1 MQARAAAILRFCEGV
16 EVVDLRV
23 CPNAIGHSPP
33 ICEFC
38 GCEID
43 RPEKRCAALTDGRC
57 RP

>member
-1 MQARAAAILRFCEGV
+1 LRFCKGV
-16 EVVDLRV
+16 EVVDVSVRW
-23 CPNAIGHSPP
+23 NAVDLTLP